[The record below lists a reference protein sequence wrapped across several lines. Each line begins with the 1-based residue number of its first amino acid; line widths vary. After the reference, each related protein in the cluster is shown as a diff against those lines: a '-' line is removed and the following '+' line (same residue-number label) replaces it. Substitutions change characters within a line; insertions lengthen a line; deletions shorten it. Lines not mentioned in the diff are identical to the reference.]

1 MKRTLQALSAAA
13 LLASTFLP
21 STPAFAQGS
30 ANTWPSRPVTIIVP
44 LSPGAAVDIETRL
57 YANELSKNMG
67 RNFLVDYK
75 PGAGTSIGLGH
86 VVKAAPDG
94 YTLVSMSASA
104 VIAKLAY
111 PNLSFDPMKD
121 LAPISLMSMRPIV
134 FVVNPALPVKS
145 LKEFIA
151 YAKAHPMKVNA
162 GTAGAGGL
170 AELGWGWFN
179 SLTDTK
185 VTLVHYKGGGPAL
198 NAVLA
203 GEVDVIFGGLGVSIP
218 QVKAGKLRALGTSML
233 ERSKLT
239 PDLPTAAEQ
248 GLPSFN
254 YFQWLGISAP
264 AATPQPII
272 ARLNSELA
280 KVAKSAEVLR
290 KLEDDGTVLVGTSP
304 ERFRQILEEEAA
316 RLSKLAKDLN
326 IKFTE

>member
-170 AELGWGWFN
+170 ADVSA
-179 SLTDTK
+179 SL
-185 VTLVHYKGGGPAL
+185 VSAGPSD
-198 NAVLA
+198 A
-203 GEVDVIFGGLGVSIP
+203 GL
-218 QVKAGKLRALGTSML
+218 
-233 ERSKLT
+233 
-239 PDLPTAAEQ
+239 
-248 GLPSFN
+248 
-254 YFQWLGISAP
+254 
-264 AATPQPII
+264 
-272 ARLNSELA
+272 
-280 KVAKSAEVLR
+280 
-290 KLEDDGTVLVGTSP
+290 
-304 ERFRQILEEEAA
+304 
-316 RLSKLAKDLN
+316 
-326 IKFTE
+326 